1 MPYETLPA
9 VSGGWLGL
17 FRGPRALLVATAD
30 ESFVA
35 SAWAAIADDSALQ
48 ALLDLL
54 TSHGLALTPEFVLL
68 EWQPGADA
76 RVIVRGQSTLLV
88 TDAAGQTELS
98 GAGVATW
105 VERTIASVSAI
116 ELTVPGAVAA
126 ASGYLPLVEG
136 AVLLAGAR
144 VDLEVGSAPAAKV
157 PAGTPTADAAATP
170 VVPAATAKASAPAP
184 SESPVDVEAT
194 IVVPPE
200 PEPEPE
206 PPASAPEPDQGG
218 YDYLF
223 GETVFRTV
231 SEAAVPTA
239 EEDAPAQEEPLAGDH
254 DGETVLTSDIAGLRR
269 ARKARPAESTAPPAP
284 KLVLHVSTTG
294 AREPLSEPIL
304 VGRSPSVSKVSGGAL
319 PRLLALGS
327 IDQDI
332 SRNHAQ
338 FTLEGDTVVVTDL
351 HSKNGTVIVLPGKE
365 PQTLRAGEPTS
376 VLVGTVVDLGGG
388 ITLTVEEDR

>member
-17 FRGPRALLVATAD
+17 FRGARVLLVATAD
-30 ESFVA
+30 DSFVA
-35 SAWAAIADDSALQ
+35 GAWAAIADDSALQ
-48 ALLDLL
+48 GLLDLL
-54 TSHGLALTPEFVLL
+54 TSNGLAQTPEFVLL

-88 TDAAGQTELS
+88 TDATGQTELS
-98 GAGVATW
+98 GAGVSTW
-105 VERTIASVSAI
+105 VERTIAAVSAI

-126 ASGYLPLVEG
+126 TSGYLPLVEG

-144 VDLEVGSAPAAKV
+144 VKLQPQSAPLGGSKVAAPV
-157 PAGTPTADAAATP
+157 TAAAT
-170 VVPAATAKASAPAP
+170 ATPPSATPTSTPPAP
-184 SESPVDVEAT
+184 TEPPVDVEAT
-194 IVVPPE
+194 IVVAPESE
-200 PEPEPE
+200 PEALEPQE
-206 PPASAPEPDQGG
+206 GG

-223 GETVFRTV
+223 GETVFRSV
-231 SEAAVPTA
+231 AEAAVSAP
-239 EEDAPAQEEPLAGDH
+239 EEDAPADNEPLAGDH

-269 ARKARPAESTAPPAP
+269 ARKARPAESAAPPAP
-284 KLVLHVSTTG
+284 KLVLLVSTTG

-388 ITLTVEEDR
+388 ITLTVEEDQ

>member
-17 FRGPRALLVATAD
+17 FRGARALLVATAD
-30 ESFVA
+30 DSFVA
-35 SAWAAIADDSALQ
+35 GAWAAIADDSALQ

-54 TSHGLALTPEFVLL
+54 TSNGLAQTPEFVLL

-98 GAGVATW
+98 GAGVSTW
-105 VERTIASVSAI
+105 VERTIAAVSAI

-126 ASGYLPLVEG
+126 TSGYLPLVEG

-144 VDLEVGSAPAAKV
+144 VKLQPQSAPLGGSKVAAPV
-157 PAGTPTADAAATP
+157 TAAAT
-170 VVPAATAKASAPAP
+170 ATPPSATPTSTPPAP
-184 SESPVDVEAT
+184 TEPPVDVEAT
-194 IVVPPE
+194 IVVAPESEPEVPE
-200 PEPEPE
+200 PQE
-206 PPASAPEPDQGG
+206 GG

-223 GETVFRTV
+223 GETVFRSV
-231 SEAAVPTA
+231 AEAAVSAP
-239 EEDAPAQEEPLAGDH
+239 EEEAPADDEPLAGDH

-269 ARKARPAESTAPPAP
+269 ARKARPAESAAPPAP
-284 KLVLHVSTTG
+284 KLVLLVSTTG

-388 ITLTVEEDR
+388 ITLTVEEDQ

>member
-17 FRGPRALLVATAD
+17 FRGARALLVATAD
-30 ESFVA
+30 DSFVA
-35 SAWAAIADDSALQ
+35 GAWAAIADDSALQ

-54 TSHGLALTPEFVLL
+54 TSNGLAQTPEFALL

-88 TDAAGQTELS
+88 TDATGQTELS
-98 GAGVATW
+98 GAGVSTW
-105 VERTIASVSAI
+105 VERTIAAVSAI

-126 ASGYLPLVEG
+126 TSGYLPLVEG

-144 VDLEVGSAPAAKV
+144 VTLQPQSAPLGGSKLAAPV
-157 PAGTPTADAAATP
+157 TAAATATP
-170 VVPAATAKASAPAP
+170 PSATPASTPPAP
-184 SESPVDVEAT
+184 TESPVDVEAT
-194 IVVPPE
+194 IVVAPESE
-200 PEPEPE
+200 PEVLEPQE
-206 PPASAPEPDQGG
+206 GG

-223 GETVFRTV
+223 GETVFRSV
-231 SEAAVPTA
+231 AEAAVSAP
-239 EEDAPAQEEPLAGDH
+239 EEDAAADDEPLAGDH

-269 ARKARPAESTAPPAP
+269 ARKARPAESVAPPAP
-284 KLVLHVSTTG
+284 KLVLLVSTTG

-388 ITLTVEEDR
+388 ITLTVEEDQ